1 MVAYPFWMPSGTDP
15 KTTIILNEGH
25 DYLLE
30 EGAPVLTEAG
40 FQRMGQAH
48 SDGRDVVI
56 EFDEIVIFRF
66 PARA

>member
-1 MVAYPFWMPSGTDP
+1 MVAKPFRVPSETDP
-15 KTTIILNEGH
+15 KTTIILNEGD

-48 SDGRDVVI
+48 ANGFDVI
-56 EFDEIVIFRF
+56 IKFDEIVIFGF
-66 PARA
+66 PAKA